1 MTLNTRAVNHSHDNA
16 PARNWRTRPLTRVAV
31 CLLSWWAC
39 GVSYAVEF
47 PAFPLQTGVA
57 QPAPNVIF
65 IMDDST
71 SMTSNDGD
79 NLDTGL
85 VWSVQQVVGSHSTGD
100 MPDSDA
106 GAPYT
111 RNALSYNPATTYQ
124 PWATANTSNTDLVR
138 HPAANY
144 NAAYTSLEF
153 ATAAKTSAT
162 TNLSSSPVA
171 FYVPK
176 PTATTA
182 ELTDQTKYYRYQIR
196 NAGLRIVRAEWVSTA
211 PQTIS
216 TTVASTWSNI
226 TGGEKYWG
234 NTGNPT
240 SGGGPNASCAAT
252 NFRYTVPSDG
262 SVSRIVIETTGA
274 TGNNDNP
281 DIYVR
286 YGSNPCTG
294 THDARTDT
302 SSTNDTLSID
312 EPTAG
317 GVLYIGVYN
326 NGSGTGDRTFANLT
340 LTVKTSTD
348 PLGCSTAAS
357 GTAGWKNCTD
367 VTSGDAT
374 TGVRAVVAEKQ
385 NYANWYQ
392 YYRTR
397 MKAAKAGGSE
407 VFASLDQNYRV
418 GVMGLYPDGSDA
430 QILGGSMDKII
441 PVDNEGG
448 LFVGTNRKSWFDLLQ
463 GIKAIKSTPL
473 RQALNAAG
481 AYFASDNAYRSTI
494 DSETTYLACRQNFT
508 ILTTDGYWNN
518 MDGVDPDGDYT
529 HISGDEE
536 EGFQVTGPDGEL
548 VKKDDG
554 TPFLTY
560 ERQAPYW
567 YNIKEA
573 EDDTTLSDIAM
584 HYWKTDLRT
593 TDVSGYEGSATNVV
607 PVSND
612 NPAFWQHMVTFGVG
626 LGVKGKLTDTQLNH
640 ALAGTGTKDNGGY
653 WPKPE
658 HDTTGGFFTQNVD
671 DLRHA
676 ALNGRGSYVN
686 ANNAAQ
692 FASGIKDALSR
703 ISERRGSA
711 SNVLANSTSISDD
724 SFVYQATYTAGG
736 WRGELLAYPVTSDGL
751 EKPVWYAS
759 ENIRA
764 WGSRKI
770 FTVGDSSGG
779 STFPN
784 STQLGDL
791 AAPATALGLPN
802 ADALVDYLK
811 GDSSREKRDDGSG
824 VLRERQMPNRNE
836 DTDPKTKDSKVP
848 ALMGDIVNSSPF
860 YVADNQTVFVGAN
873 DGMLHAIDASSADVN
888 AEKTSGGGTE
898 RFTYIPRGVAM
909 STLAELA
916 DPLYGTNEAT
926 KPHRYFVDGPIVV
939 SSRART
945 PGKNYLVAG
954 MGRGGRGV
962 FGLDVTTPASFDAD
976 DVKWDNTGDLAP
988 DNMGNVISE
997 PLISKLNSGD
1007 TAAVVANGPNSKTE
1021 TASLFIIDLVSGDV
1035 LKELNTGAT
1044 GGNGL
1049 SAPRAVDVNAD
1060 GLVDYFFAGDL
1071 QGTLWRF
1078 DVSSDDMDEW
1088 PVPVAVFTASAADN
1102 KAQAITSAPGVARD
1116 PSTGK
1121 IWAFFGTGRYI
1132 TSDDQSNTDTQT
1144 YYGIVV
1150 ATDPDTLSSGLI
1162 RSNLQERSIDV
1173 VEAET
1178 GRRAFEPAAAGIDA
1192 DLYGWFVDLDNPSGT
1207 GERVISA
1214 PLLYD
1219 NILIFSSVVP
1229 ASDDTVNSCSAGGTG
1244 YVNALDAFSGTSLT
1258 VPFFDLETPTIGDVP
1273 VGSLPIGTGMPTAPI
1288 IIGDQLVVGDSS
1300 GGEPTS
1306 TDVSA
1311 PGGSSK
1317 KRVSWRELIRQ

>member
-1 MTLNTRAVNHSHDNA
+1 MTLNTRAVNHRHEIA

-39 GVSYAVEF
+39 GVSHAVEF
-47 PAFPLQTGVA
+47 PSFPLQTGVA
-57 QPAPNVIF
+57 PPAPNVIF

-85 VWSVQQVVGSHSTGD
+85 EWTYNSTD
-100 MPDSDA
+100 IPNSDA

-111 RNALSYNPATTYQ
+111 KNALSYNPATIYE
-124 PWATANTSNTDLVR
+124 PWATANETDTSLVR
-138 HPAANY
+138 HPAADY
-144 NAAYTSLEF
+144 TAAYSSLQY
-153 ATAAKTSAT
+153 ATAAKTNT
-162 TNLSSSPVA
+162 TVDLSSNHVTY
-171 FYVPK
+171 YVPK
-176 PTATTA
+176 SDVSDR
-182 ELTDQTKYYRYQIR
+182 TDERQYYRYQIR
-196 NAGLRIVRAEWVSTA
+196 SGGNNLVRAEWGST
-211 PQTIS
+211 PPSSTNGPSWTGQTANAGS
-216 TTVASTWSNI
+216 GTTR
-226 TGGEKYWG
+226 YWIA
-234 NTGNPT
+234 
-240 SGGGPNASCAAT
+240 GGGSNATCTSSTSRSYA
-252 NFRYTVPSDG
+252 VPADG
-262 SVSRIVIETTGA
+262 SVTQVVVTFTRTSGS
-274 TGNNDNP
+274 GNP
-281 DIYVR
+281 DLYVR
-286 YGSNPCTG
+286 YGAAPCTNNNNG
-294 THDARTDT
+294 
-302 SSTNDTLSID
+302 SSTAGSSSETVTINT
-312 EPTAG
+312 PTAG
-317 GVLYIGVYN
+317 QTLYIGVRN
-326 NGSGTGDRTFANLT
+326 NSTNSLTGS
-340 LTVKTSTD
+340 LTVTYSTWNESG
-348 PLGCSTAAS
+348 LGCKTDS
-357 GTAGWKNCTD
+357 GAGWRHCTK
-367 VTSGDAT
+367 VNGGDAT
-374 TGVRAVVAEKQ
+374 TKVRDLATEKQ

-407 VFASLDQNYRV
+407 VFASLDKNFRV
-418 GVMGLYPDGSDA
+418 GVMGLYPDGADA
-430 QILGGSMDKII
+430 QISGGSMADII
-441 PVDNEGG
+441 PVDNDGG
-448 LFVGTNRKSWFDLLQ
+448 LFVGANRKNWFDTLH
-463 GIKAIKSTPL
+463 GIEDVKSTPL

-481 AYFASDNAYRSTI
+481 QYFATAKAYRSTV
-494 DSETTYLACRQNFT
+494 DGETTYLACRQNFT

-518 MDGVDPDGDYT
+518 MDGVDPDSDYT

-536 EGFQVTGPDGEL
+536 QGFTIPGPDGEPI
-548 VKKDDG
+548 KNKDG
-554 TPFLTY
+554 TTFLTY
-560 ERQAPYW
+560 RRAAPYW
-567 YNIKEA
+567 YNIPAA
-573 EDDTTLSDIAM
+573 EDDTSLADIAM

-593 TDVSGYEGSATNVV
+593 TDVSGYEGSAANQV
-607 PVSND
+607 PVSDD
-612 NPAFWQHMVTFGVG
+612 NPAYWQHMVTFGVG
-626 LGVKGKLTDTQLNH
+626 LGVQGKLTDEQVAH
-640 ALAGTGTKDNGGY
+640 AVAGTGTSVNGGY
-653 WPKPE
+653 WPKPT
-658 HDTTGGFFTQNVD
+658 HDTTGGRFPENVD

-676 ALNGRGSYVN
+676 ALNGRGAYVN

-692 FASGIKDALSR
+692 FASGIKDALNR
-703 ISERRGSA
+703 ISDRRGSA
-711 SNVLANSTSISDD
+711 SNVLANSTSISAD
-724 SFVYQATYTAGG
+724 SFVYQATYTAGA
-736 WRGELLAYPVTSDGL
+736 WRGELLAYPVSSNGL
-751 EKPVWYAS
+751 DEPDWLAS
-759 ENIRA
+759 QNIRA
-764 WGSRKI
+764 WNSRNI
-770 FTVGDSSGG
+770 FTVGTSSAG

-784 STQLGDL
+784 STQLGEL
-791 AAPATALGLPN
+791 AAPAAALGLPN
-802 ADALVDYLK
+802 AAALVDYLK
-811 GDSSREKRDDGSG
+811 GDASREKRDTGG
-824 VLRERQMPNRNE
+824 GTLRARQMPNPE
-836 DTDPKTKDSKVP
+836 QDTDDDTDDSKIA

-873 DGMLHAIDASSADVN
+873 DGMLHAIDASNTDAN

-954 MGRGGRGV
+954 LGRGGRGV

-976 DVKWDNTGDLAP
+976 DVKWDNTGDVAP

-1007 TAAVVANGPNSKTE
+1007 TAAVVANGPNSETE

-1035 LKELNTGAT
+1035 LKELDTGAT

-1078 DVSSDDMDEW
+1078 DVSDTDMDEW
-1088 PVPVAVFTASAADN
+1088 AAVSVFTATDADGN
-1102 KAQAITSAPGVARD
+1102 AQAITSAPGVARD
-1116 PSTGK
+1116 PDTGK
-1121 IWAFFGTGRYI
+1121 IWAYFGTGRYI
-1132 TSDDQSNTDTQT
+1132 TSEDQSSTETQT

-1150 ATDPDTLSSGLI
+1150 GVDPDTLSSGLI

-1192 DLYGWFVDLDNPSGT
+1192 DLYGWFVDLDNPAGT

-1219 NILIFSSVVP
+1219 NILIFSSIVP
-1229 ASDDTVNSCSAGGTG
+1229 ASGDTVNSCTAGGTG

-1300 GGEPTS
+1300 GGTPTS

-1317 KRVSWRELIRQ
+1317 KRLSWRELMKQ